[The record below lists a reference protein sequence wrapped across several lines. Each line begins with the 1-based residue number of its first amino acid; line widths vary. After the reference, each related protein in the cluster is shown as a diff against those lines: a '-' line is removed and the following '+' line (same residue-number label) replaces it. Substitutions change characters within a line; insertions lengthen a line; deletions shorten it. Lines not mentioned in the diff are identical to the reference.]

1 MNRKNRNKKGVI
13 GLTTLLLLSSI
24 LVVSGIA
31 LVLTSID
38 LGESSINN
46 FRLSVARTTLQS
58 CFEEGMIRISRNKN
72 YTGVVNINLNG
83 SSCEAQIS
91 DSGVNQK
98 RIDIS
103 STNIDNEFA
112 QSFLVDTS
120 TDPISI
126 IE

>member
-1 MNRKNRNKKGVI
+1 MNNLRKNKKGVI

-46 FRLSVARTTLQS
+46 FRLSVAKTTLNS
-58 CFEEGMIRISRNKN
+58 CFEESMIRISRNKN
-72 YTGVVNINLNG
+72 YVGEVTLDING
-83 SSCEAQIS
+83 SSCTAEIS

-98 RIDIS
+98 RVDIN
-103 STNIDNEFA
+103 STNIENSFS
-112 QSFLVDTS
+112 QSFFVDTS
-120 TDPISI
+120 SDPISLI
-126 IE
+126 D